1 MVEVRMSRRIQ
12 GRVITAAAL
21 VAALALAN
29 PVHAASRGA
38 WGNPSRLFLHAWQ
51 WLAGAWPGAGANASP
66 STAKAGIGVDP
77 DGRQAPGTTSGTTSA
92 APADGGMEIDPNG

>member
-1 MVEVRMSRRIQ
+1 MSRRIQ

-38 WGNPSRLFLHAWQ
+38 RVDPSGLFLHAWQ
-51 WLAGAWPGAGANASP
+51 WLAGAWSGVGANPSP
-66 STAKAGIGVDP
+66 STAKAGPGVDP
-77 DGRQAPGTTSGTTSA
+77 DGRPAPGTAPGTTSA
-92 APADGGMEIDPNG
+92 APADTGMEIDPNG

>member
-1 MVEVRMSRRIQ
+1 MSRQIQ

-38 WGNPSRLFLHAWQ
+38 RVDPSRLFLHAWQ
-51 WLAGAWPGAGANASP
+51 WLAGAWSGMGASASP
-66 STAKAGIGVDP
+66 LTAKAGPGVDP
-77 DGRQAPGTTSGTTSA
+77 DGRPAPVTAPGATSA
-92 APADGGMEIDPNG
+92 APADTGMEIDPNG

>member
-1 MVEVRMSRRIQ
+1 MSRRIQ

-51 WLAGAWPGAGANASP
+51 WLAGAWPGASTNASP
-66 STAKAGIGVDP
+66 SIAKAGPGVDP
-77 DGRQAPGTTSGTTSA
+77 DGRQAPGTTSETTSA
-92 APADGGMEIDPNG
+92 APSDGGTGIDPNG

>member
-1 MVEVRMSRRIQ
+1 MSRRIQ

-29 PVHAASRGA
+29 PVHAAGRGV
-38 WGNPSRLFLHAWQ
+38 WGDSSGLFLHAWQ
-51 WLAGAWPGAGANASP
+51 WLAGAWSGVGANASP

-77 DGRQAPGTTSGTTSA
+77 DGRQAPGTAPGTTSA
-92 APADGGMEIDPNG
+92 APADTGMEIAPNG